1 MLEVGGWR
9 VIQLLTS
16 SFQPLVALL
25 VASAL
30 IAGCARSP
38 TPEKTVVKVGYIPIV
53 DLAGLYLAIDR
64 GYFAQEG
71 IQVELTAMAGGATIL
86 PAVAA
91 GSLDIGFS
99 NVLSVILA
107 RSQGF
112 DFVIVAHVENEDT
125 ESRTHMVI
133 VKGDSPI
140 QTPKDLAGKR
150 VAVNTFNNIE
160 HLMTQKWLEGKGV
173 DPASVAFTEL
183 AFPDMPP
190 ALVQGQVDAIVTSE
204 PYGTIALSQGGRV
217 LGYEY
222 AETVPDSA
230 VASFVTT
237 ERWAK
242 AHPELLRRFVR
253 AYRRGAA
260 EAAADP
266 ALQRQVIPRFSRV
279 QPDLAQQIRLV
290 TLKSTLDQAQ
300 LQWWADEALARGL
313 LKQPLDTRSL
323 IYETAR

>member
-1 MLEVGGWR
+1 MLKR
-9 VIQLLTS
+9 RCLPAIILLLAGM
-16 SFQPLVALL
+16 FV
-25 VASAL
+25 
-30 IAGCARSP
+30 AGCAQSG
-38 TPEKTVVKVGYIPIV
+38 TPEKTVVRLGYIPIV
-53 DLAGLYLAIDR
+53 DLSGLYLAMDR
-64 GYFAQEG
+64 GYFEQEG
-71 IQVELTAMAGGATIL
+71 IQVELTAMSGGATIL

-107 RSQGF
+107 SSQGF
-112 DFVIVAHVENEDT
+112 DFVIVSHVENEDT

-133 VKGDSPI
+133 VKEDSPI

-160 HLMTQKWLEGKGV
+160 HLMTQKWLEEHGV
-173 DPASVAFTEL
+173 DPAGVAFTEL
-183 AFPDMPP
+183 SFPDMPP
-190 ALVQGQVDAIVTSE
+190 ALVQGQVDAVVTSE

-217 LGYEY
+217 LGYQY

-237 ERWAK
+237 SRWAK
-242 AHPELLRRFVR
+242 ANPALLERFVR

-266 ALQRQVIPRFSRV
+266 ALQREVIPKYTRV
-279 QPDLAQQIRLV
+279 EPELARQIRLV
-290 TLKSTLDQAQ
+290 TLKSSLDPAQ

-313 LKQPLDTRSL
+313 LKEPLDTRSL
-323 IYETAR
+323 IHETAR

>member
-1 MLEVGGWR
+1 MFNKSRSLSIILLFVGM
-9 VIQLLTS
+9 
-16 SFQPLVALL
+16 
-25 VASAL
+25 L
-30 IAGCARSP
+30 IAGCAQRRM
-38 TPEKTVVKVGYIPIV
+38 PEKTVVKVGYIPIV
-53 DLAGLYLAIDR
+53 DLTGLYLAIDR
-64 GYFAQEG
+64 GYFTQEG

-86 PAVAA
+86 PAVAG

-99 NVLSVILA
+99 NVLSIILA

-133 VKGDSPI
+133 VKGNSSI
-140 QTPKDLAGKR
+140 QTPQDLAGKR

-173 DPASVAFTEL
+173 DPAGVAFVEL
-183 AFPDMPP
+183 SFPDMPP
-190 ALVQGQVDAIVTSE
+190 ALVQGQVNAIVTSE

-230 VASFVTT
+230 VASFATT

-242 AHPELLRRFVR
+242 ANPELLQRFVR
-253 AYRRGAA
+253 AYRRGAT
-260 EAAADP
+260 EAASDP
-266 ALQRQVIPRFSRV
+266 ALQRQVIPKFTQI
-279 QPDLAQQIRLV
+279 QPELAQQIRLV
-290 TLKSTLDQAQ
+290 TLKSALDPAQ

-313 LKQPLDTRSL
+313 LKQPLDTRVL